1 MSLPYM
7 RYLIQL
13 VKDSSSIYNVCHAA
27 DTKVNTD
34 PNSLKSKSGYYRRH
48 SLALQVKHRTLQKNT
63 DVPDQGKLASWRK
76 GSGDLVTAD
85 PAGKAINE
93 GDYHKKMRDKNNA
106 CIQATT
112 KADAVVKGK
121 LGRGGEA

>member
-1 MSLPYM
+1 MCQT
-7 RYLIQL
+7 R
-13 VKDSSSIYNVCHAA
+13 
-27 DTKVNTD
+27 
-34 PNSLKSKSGYYRRH
+34 G
-48 SLALQVKHRTLQKNT
+48 
-63 DVPDQGKLASWRK
+63 SWPVGER
-76 GSGDLVTAD
+76 GDLVTAD

-112 KADAVVKGK
+112 KADAVVKGE